1 MASSDDEAD
10 GLLQLVSNY
19 YFEDDKDEPISFFVL
34 PIQWRERESEEGDRQ
49 QIFLHGTTDNGLQKI
64 FKHVIAWRF
73 DLSNVSPEISVLSKQ
88 NNWIKLQ
95 KPRKSFE
102 NVIRTILITVHCLH
116 FMKKN
121 PEASGKSLWDH
132 LSRVFR

>member
-10 GLLQLVSNY
+10 GLPQLVSNY

>member
-10 GLLQLVSNY
+10 GLPQLVSNY
-19 YFEDDKDEPISFFVL
+19 YFEDDKDEPISFSVL
-34 PIQWRERESEEGDRQ
+34 PIQWREGESEEGDKQ

-121 PEASGKSLWDH
+121 PEASGKFLWDH